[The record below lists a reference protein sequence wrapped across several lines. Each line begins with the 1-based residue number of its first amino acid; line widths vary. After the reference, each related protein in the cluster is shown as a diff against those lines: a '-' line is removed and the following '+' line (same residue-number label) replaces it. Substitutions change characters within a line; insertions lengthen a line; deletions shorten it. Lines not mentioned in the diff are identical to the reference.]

1 MIRKRCAMP
10 QVKMSKETLDK
21 LRAFEKIIDY
31 VLEEKLEKESDYVEL
46 VLSLGM
52 DKMFE
57 DLIPK
62 DEQDL
67 LRKTIVAMFNENPEF
82 VANFVIKTLKR
93 GEQIQKE
100 EELYKKHIKKKRE

>member
-1 MIRKRCAMP
+1 MP
-10 QVKMSKETLDK
+10 KVMVSKEILER
-21 LRAFEKIIDY
+21 LRAFEKMIDY
-31 VLEEKLEKESDYVEL
+31 VLEEKLEEESDYVEL

-82 VANFVIKTLKR
+82 VVNFVIKTLKR
-93 GEQIQKE
+93 GKQIQKE
-100 EELYKKHIKKKRE
+100 EELYKKHIERNKHE

>member
-1 MIRKRCAMP
+1 MP
-10 QVKMSKETLDK
+10 KVKISKEILER

-62 DEQDL
+62 DEQGL
-67 LRKTIVAMFNENPEF
+67 LQKTIVAMFKENPEF
-82 VANFVIKTLKR
+82 VVNFVVNTLKR

-100 EELYKKHIKKKRE
+100 EEIYKKHIKKREQP

>member
-1 MIRKRCAMP
+1 MP
-10 QVKMSKETLDK
+10 KVTVSKEILER
-21 LRAFEKIIDY
+21 LRAFEKMIDY
-31 VLEEKLEKESDYVEL
+31 VLEEKLEEESDYVEL
-46 VLSLGM
+46 VLSLGI

-82 VANFVIKTLKR
+82 VVNFVIKTLKR
-93 GEQIQKE
+93 GKQIQKE
-100 EELYKKHIKKKRE
+100 EELYKKHIERNKHE

>member
-1 MIRKRCAMP
+1 MP
-10 QVKMSKETLDK
+10 KVVISKEILGR

-31 VLEEKLEKESDYVEL
+31 VLEKKLQKESEYIEL

-62 DEQDL
+62 DEQGL
-67 LRKTIVAMFNENPEF
+67 LAKTIVAMFKEKPEF
-82 VANFVIKTLKR
+82 VVSFVIKTLKR
-93 GEQIQKE
+93 GEQIRKE
-100 EELYKKHIKKKRE
+100 HELYEKHVEKE